1 MESDAGA
8 PSAVGRERRQTL
20 KVIVCGN
27 GAVGKTSL
35 IRQYATAKFSEE
47 RNRTLGI
54 DITTHELRM
63 GGRERKLAIWDIEGQ
78 AGDRPF
84 FYYGAQAALLVYDV
98 TLPET
103 LEGLVRWY
111 ERVKSHAPEGTP
123 ILIAGNKIDLE
134 PSIPHHWGRAF
145 AERAR
150 SEGHLFMSAR
160 TGEHVARA
168 FNRLTEL
175 ALRAIA

>member
-1 MESDAGA
+1 MAAEASQA
-8 PSAVGRERRQTL
+8 RRQTL

-54 DITTHELRM
+54 DITTQAIRM

-111 ERVKSHAPEGTP
+111 ERVKSYAPEGTP
-123 ILIAGNKIDLE
+123 ILIAGNKLDLE
-134 PSIPHHWGRAF
+134 PVVPELWEREFAGRA
-145 AERAR
+145 RA
-150 SEGHLFMSAR
+150 EGHLRMSAR
-160 TGEHVARA
+160 TGEQVNRA
-168 FNRLTEL
+168 FNWLTEL

>member
-1 MESDAGA
+1 MATDAGEPA
-8 PSAVGRERRQTL
+8 ATGRARRQAL
-20 KVIVCGN
+20 KVIVCGD

-84 FYYGAQAALLVYDV
+84 FYHGAQAALLVYDV

-111 ERVKSHAPEGTP
+111 ERVRAYAPAGTP
-123 ILIAGNKIDLE
+123 LLIAANKVDLD
-134 PSIPHHWGRAF
+134 PLVPDHWGRAF
-145 AERAR
+145 AAR
-150 SEGHLFMSAR
+150 GHADGYLRMSAR
-160 TGEHVARA
+160 TGENVARA

-175 ALRAIA
+175 ALRAMA

>member
-1 MESDAGA
+1 MATEG
-8 PSAVGRERRQTL
+8 RRQTL

-54 DITTHELRM
+54 DITAHELRM

-84 FYYGAQAALLVYDV
+84 FYHGAQAALLVYDV
-98 TLPET
+98 TLPES

-111 ERVKSHAPEGTP
+111 ERVKSYAPADTP
-123 ILIAGNKIDLE
+123 LLIAANKQDLA
-134 PSIPHHWGRAF
+134 PIVPDHWRRAF
-145 AERAR
+145 TDRAHA
-150 SEGHLFMSAR
+150 EGHLRMSAKS
-160 TGEHVARA
+160 GENVART
-168 FNRLTEL
+168 FNWLAEL

>member
-1 MESDAGA
+1 MATDPAA
-8 PSAVGRERRQTL
+8 TGRARRQAL

-35 IRQYATAKFSEE
+35 IRQYATAKFNEE
-47 RNRTLGI
+47 RNQTLGI
-54 DITTHELRM
+54 DITTQELRM

-84 FYYGAQAALLVYDV
+84 FYHGAQAALLVYDV

-111 ERVKSHAPEGTP
+111 ERVRDYAPAGTP
-123 ILIAGNKIDLE
+123 LLIAANKADLAHLV
-134 PSIPHHWGRAF
+134 PDHWGRAF
-145 AERAR
+145 ASRGRAA
-150 SEGHLFMSAR
+150 GHLQLSAK
-160 TGEHVARA
+160 TGENVARA
-168 FNRLTEL
+168 FNWLTEL
-175 ALRAIA
+175 ALRAMA

>member
-1 MESDAGA
+1 MGSEASQ
-8 PSAVGRERRQTL
+8 SRRQTL

-54 DITTHELRM
+54 DITTHELRR
-63 GGRERKLAIWDIEGQ
+63 GGRERKLAIWDIDGQ

-84 FYYGAQAALLVYDV
+84 LYDGAQAALLVYDV

-111 ERVKSHAPEGTP
+111 ERVKSYAPEGTP
-123 ILIAGNKIDLE
+123 LLIAGNKIDLGPVVPE
-134 PSIPHHWGRAF
+134 HWGRAF

-150 SEGHLFMSAR
+150 ADGHLHMSAK
-160 TGEHVARA
+160 TGEHVNRA

>member
-1 MESDAGA
+1 MGTDG
-8 PSAVGRERRQTL
+8 GQLRRQTL

-27 GAVGKTSL
+27 GEVGKTSL

-54 DITTHELRM
+54 DISTYELRM

-84 FYYGAQAALLVYDV
+84 FYHGAQAALLVYDV
-98 TLPET
+98 TLPES

-111 ERVKSHAPEGTP
+111 ERVKGYAPAGTP
-123 ILIAGNKIDLE
+123 LLIAANKVDLGTVT
-134 PSIPHHWGRAF
+134 PDHWGRAF
-145 AERAR
+145 TERAR
-150 SEGHLFMSAR
+150 AEGILRVSAKS
-160 TGEHVARA
+160 GENVTRA
-168 FNRLTEL
+168 FTWLAEL
-175 ALRAIA
+175 ALRAMA

>member
-1 MESDAGA
+1 MADEAGDQA
-8 PSAVGRERRQTL
+8 ASRARRQTL

-35 IRQYATAKFSEE
+35 IRQYATAMFSEE

-84 FYYGAQAALLVYDV
+84 FYYGAQAALLVYDS

-111 ERVKSHAPEGTP
+111 ERVKEYAPPGTP
-123 ILIAGNKIDLE
+123 FLVAANKIDL
-134 PSIPHHWGRAF
+134 PAVVPDHWGRAF
-145 AERAR
+145 AARAHA
-150 SEGHLFMSAR
+150 EGHLRLSAR
-160 TGEHVARA
+160 TGEQVHRA
-168 FNRLTEL
+168 FTWLAEL
-175 ALRAIA
+175 ALRAMA